1 MPSASD
7 VAGPATPPSRARP
20 RWRLHVRLIA
30 VLAGGYA
37 CTALAVT
44 VLAALL
50 AQAGMARSEAVVL
63 MAMLGFP
70 LYLVILLWGFAVR
83 RLRTLLLA
91 LAGAGIALSLVWMA
105 LH

>member
-1 MPSASD
+1 M
-7 VAGPATPPSRARP
+7 PPSRVRP
-20 RWRLHVRLIA
+20 RLRLLIRLSA
-30 VLAGGYA
+30 VLLGGYA

-50 AQAGMARSEAVVL
+50 AHAGMARSEAVVL

-70 LYLVILLWGFAVR
+70 LYLAILLWGCAVR

-91 LAGAGIALSLVWMA
+91 LAGIGVVLGVALGIALILSRAA